1 MNTKFEIQK
10 APRAFRTISEVAGE
24 IGLEPYVIRF
34 WESQFKQIRPMRR
47 KGGRRY
53 YRPADI
59 DFLKG
64 LKALLHGENLT
75 IKKVKETIIKKGKK
89 FIVGWPHEKI
99 ADPSSTIEKRI
110 LQIKLSYAGEKT
122 IYINS
127 FPSQEEKLKIN
138 TLLESLSELKKQ
150 LLART
155 NF

>member
-1 MNTKFEIQK
+1 MNTKFESQK

-75 IKKVKETIIKKGKK
+75 IKKVKETIVKKGKN
-89 FIVGWPHEKI
+89 FIVGWPNEKI
-99 ADPSSTIEKRI
+99 AEPSSRIEKRK

>member
-89 FIVGWPHEKI
+89 FIVDWPNEKI
-99 ADPSSTIEKRI
+99 AEPSSRIEKRK
-110 LQIKLSYAGEKT
+110 LQIKLSFAGEKT

>member
-1 MNTKFEIQK
+1 MNTKLEIKK

-89 FIVGWPHEKI
+89 FIVGWSNEKI
-99 ADPSSTIEKRI
+99 AEPSSRIGKRK
-110 LQIKLSYAGEKT
+110 LQIKLSYAGDKT
-122 IYINS
+122 IYIKA
-127 FPSQEEKLKIN
+127 FPNEEEKLKIN
-138 TLLESLSELKKQ
+138 TLIESLSELKKQ
-150 LLART
+150 MLSRT

>member
-24 IGLEPYVIRF
+24 LNLEPYVIRF

-89 FIVGWPHEKI
+89 FIVGWPNEKI
-99 ADPSSTIEKRI
+99 AEPSSRIEKRK
-110 LQIKLSYAGEKT
+110 LQRFHAWAIDTRRPWY
-122 IYINS
+122 
-127 FPSQEEKLKIN
+127 EKLKTIHKKDFDRVCRHN
-138 TLLESLSELKKQ
+138 TPQ
-150 LLART
+150 D
-155 NF
+155 

>member
-24 IGLEPYVIRF
+24 LDLEPYVIRF

-64 LKALLHGENLT
+64 LKALLHEEKLT

-89 FIVGWPHEKI
+89 FIVDWPNEKI
-99 ADPSSTIEKRI
+99 AEFSGIEERK

>member
-24 IGLEPYVIRF
+24 LDLEPYVIRF

-53 YRPADI
+53 YRPTDI

-64 LKALLHGENLT
+64 LKALLHGKNLT

-89 FIVGWPHEKI
+89 FIVGWPNEKV
-99 ADPSSTIEKRI
+99 AEPSSRIEKRK

-127 FPSQEEKLKIN
+127 FPSQEEKLKNN